1 MHFDATACGKR
12 IKKARRE
19 KGLTQRE
26 LSEALYISPKYLS
39 RIETGAQCAS
49 LEIIINIAAQLDTS
63 VDALVLGRSNNAI
76 PVNANIKIELQK
88 IIKELSILE
97 FSIIETQHLFS
108 LRARRTKNM
117 RELKKS
123 YLYNNLT
130 VFSRD
135 LCKILGLL
143 FSVIVI

>member
-39 RIETGAQCAS
+39 RIETGIQCAS

-63 VDALVLGRSNNAI
+63 VDTLVLGTSNNTI
-76 PVNANIKIELQK
+76 PVNANIKTELQR
-88 IIKELSILE
+88 IIKELSILV
-97 FSIIETQHLFS
+97 FS
-108 LRARRTKNM
+108 LID
-117 RELKKS
+117 S
-123 YLYNNLT
+123 
-130 VFSRD
+130 
-135 LCKILGLL
+135 
-143 FSVIVI
+143 